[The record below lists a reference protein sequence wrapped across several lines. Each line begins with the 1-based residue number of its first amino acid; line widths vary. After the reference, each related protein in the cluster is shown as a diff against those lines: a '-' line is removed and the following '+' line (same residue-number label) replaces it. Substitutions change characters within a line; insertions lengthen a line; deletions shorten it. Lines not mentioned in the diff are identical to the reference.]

1 MREYLDASGRLSIE
15 LDNDDRQFNLYASRL
30 KNKIKARLIQRL
42 DGPDQRY
49 WDFDVDGVKVVLHSD
64 VFAGVSLH
72 VEDESD
78 DGLLRSLADKLS
90 KD

>member
-15 LDNDDRQFNLYASRL
+15 LDNDDRQFNLYASRF
-30 KNKIKARLIQRL
+30 KTKIKARLIQRL

-49 WDFDVDGVKVVLHSD
+49 WDFDVDGVKVVLHCD

-72 VEDESD
+72 LEDGSD
-78 DGLLRSLADKLS
+78 DELLRSLADKLS
-90 KD
+90 ND